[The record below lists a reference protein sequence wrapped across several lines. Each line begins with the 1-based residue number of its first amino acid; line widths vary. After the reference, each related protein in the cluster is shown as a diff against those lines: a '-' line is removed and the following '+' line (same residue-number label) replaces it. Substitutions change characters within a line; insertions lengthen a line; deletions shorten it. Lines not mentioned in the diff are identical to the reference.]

1 MLWPQNIE
9 DESTQLSTSRT
20 SVFLPKSL
28 LPQNTDLLGVL
39 IPASTNVAFDGVGG
53 PTSVPYLTSSGKLSM
68 TGGALTVTGA
78 FSTVDYSQSAGTLT
92 AASVGINSAGI
103 INQSGGSLI
112 TPSMTTVSVG
122 GTTLS
127 GANAIGSIQ
136 ADNSGSGDITLT
148 NTGALTIAGITNS
161 AGNIVVANSGPV
173 SMSGSQVYTSTG
185 TVTFDVLN
193 ASSLT
198 LDNSSVINGNRGVF
212 IGASGVSLNHTSTIQ
227 TGPVATANVEM
238 VISEGDITLDNG
250 SSILAAH
257 DAIFTLT
264 GPTAQVVLNSAP
276 GEAPS
281 SIKTEAA
288 LTTHVNFLN
297 RTSGGFVIDGTP
309 GTTTTDGGSGIYAL
323 GKPATVGNGLVIV
336 YPSSGGSSND
346 VAAQVID
353 QYFAEMTQI
362 TSSSDE
368 TDATSDDD
376 HKKKGNKGDNEGD
389 NHNEHEHGNTGQC
402 NA

>member
-1 MLWPQNIE
+1 M
-9 DESTQLSTSRT
+9 
-20 SVFLPKSL
+20 
-28 LPQNTDLLGVL
+28 
-39 IPASTNVAFDGVGG
+39 
-53 PTSVPYLTSSGKLSM
+53 
-68 TGGALTVTGA
+68 
-78 FSTVDYSQSAGTLT
+78 
-92 AASVGINSAGI
+92 
-103 INQSGGSLI
+103 
-112 TPSMTTVSVG
+112 
-122 GTTLS
+122 
-127 GANAIGSIQ
+127 
-136 ADNSGSGDITLT
+136 
-148 NTGALTIAGITNS
+148 
-161 AGNIVVANSGPV
+161 
-173 SMSGSQVYTSTG
+173 
-185 TVTFDVLN
+185 N